1 MDIMRGKPGDINALM
16 QPMKTEYGRRMAVPS
31 REAAALSLQ
40 LASLAYTLQLDPWRE
55 DGWQDVSYHID
66 NKLLSGEAANRSGG
80 LSGMISEYRQFMS
93 RFKAKST
100 NLVGQVL
107 GTVRNREESDTC
119 KAVVM
124 IKKAGQERY
133 LVAIGFMGTGKRVY
147 DWLAN
152 IRIHNEDGMH
162 QGTLQLTRRF
172 EENLPEIVFPETAR
186 ELGVARLTLQDILQ
200 ECRRTDSR
208 FKIWMAGHSQ
218 GGGVMQLFG
227 YRMISRG
234 VLRSNMIGYG
244 FASPSVLFGNSRI
257 DVQGVPIFHLINED
271 DLVPRLGAQVHVGQ
285 CLLCRPTQDMRDAC
299 YGGVWQSHAYAAA
312 FRLIRRVR
320 NTEDV
325 MVLLMALCRALQQL
339 SDEATVQAASELLG
353 RFLPDRMVNL
363 LGGQMDQGLQAL
375 QRYVE
380 RNYRQA
386 AGKAQLPEGHILVFQ
401 RAMMAEMDT
410 NGPRVFV
417 KCLLQVMGI
426 PHRLRHQAVHGEAVP
441 AYAYLTEEGYSLLR
455 KGITA
460 RYPSVPYRFPAER
473 KRPMGR
479 FAYAMR
485 RQPRPVKR
493 KT

>member
-1 MDIMRGKPGDINALM
+1 MDGNMEKTVDINVLM
-16 QPMKTEYGRRMAVPS
+16 QPMKTEYGRQT
-31 REAAALSLQ
+31 AALSKDAARFSLQ
-40 LASLAYTLQLDPWRE
+40 LASLAYTLDLDAWRA

-66 NKLLSGEAANRSGG
+66 NKLLSGEAANGTGG

-93 RFKAKST
+93 RLKAKST
-100 NLVGQVL
+100 NIINQVM

-124 IKKAGQERY
+124 MKKAGPNRY

-152 IRIHNEDGMH
+152 IRIHNEEGMH

-172 EENLPEIVFPETAR
+172 EENLQDIIFPQTAR
-186 ELGVARLTLQDILQ
+186 ELGLEKLTLQDILQ

-218 GGGVMQLFG
+218 GGGVMQLFA
-227 YRMISRG
+227 YRAVSRG

-244 FASPSVLFGNSRI
+244 FASPSVLFGNSKM
-257 DVQGVPIFHLINED
+257 DVQSMPLFHVINED
-271 DLVPRLGAQVHVGQ
+271 DLVPRLGARVHVGQ
-285 CLLCRPTQDMRDAC
+285 CLLYRPTADMRQAC
-299 YGGVWQSHAYAAA
+299 YGKVWKSEAYEAA
-312 FRLIRRVR
+312 FGLVQRVR
-320 NTEDV
+320 HTEDV
-325 MVLLMALCRALQQL
+325 MALVMALCSALQQL

-353 RFLPDRMVNL
+353 RFLPERMVSL

-386 AGKAQLPEGHILVFQ
+386 TGKEELPAGKITVF
-401 RAMMAEMDT
+401 RNAIMAEMET
-410 NGPRVFV
+410 YGTRVFV

-426 PHRLRHQAVHGEAVP
+426 PHRLRYQAVHGEAVP
-441 AYAYLTEEGYSLLR
+441 AYAYLTDEGFFGLR
-455 KGITA
+455 KGISA
-460 RYPSVPYRFPAER
+460 QYPSIPYRQAVKR
-473 KRPMGR
+473 KRPRGR
-479 FAYAMR
+479 FSYALR
-485 RQPRPVKR
+485 REMKAGIR
-493 KT
+493 